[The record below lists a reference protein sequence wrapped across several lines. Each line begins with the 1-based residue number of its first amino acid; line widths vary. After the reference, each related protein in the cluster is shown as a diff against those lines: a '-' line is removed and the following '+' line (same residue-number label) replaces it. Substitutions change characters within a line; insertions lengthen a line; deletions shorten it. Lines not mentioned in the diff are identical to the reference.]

1 MHTFM
6 TGTQAVSPD
15 RPAMQAYLVLA
26 LGVAATSMGAIFIR
40 LAQAELMPS
49 LVIAAGRLTIAA
61 LLLMPVALWNPVY
74 LAQLRRLSGRDRLLI
89 VVSGIFLAIHFA
101 SWVTSLEYTTVLIS
115 LVLVTTSPIWV
126 ALLEVFFLKLRL
138 SQPIIA
144 GLVVALAGGVLIGL
158 SGSDDPTTGGSQV
171 LGGALSTLGAVAM
184 AIYLVIGR
192 KLRAELALTP
202 YIWLVYGVAALALL
216 AVMAVTATPLGGYSL
231 MGYAWVLAL
240 GLVPQLIGH
249 SSLNYAL
256 AHFPATFISLSTQ
269 LEPLLSAAAAYFVFT
284 EIPGPLQ
291 IAGGFVIMTGVI
303 LATLGRS
310 TWRPR
315 PRAPTA

>member
-1 MHTFM
+1 M

-126 ALLEVFFLKLRL
+126 ALLEVFFLRARL
-138 SQPIIA
+138 SQMIIA
-144 GLVVALAGGVLIGL
+144 GLVIALMGGVIIGFSGEGAATDGGSPLIG
-158 SGSDDPTTGGSQV
+158 GG
-171 LGGALSTLGAVAM
+171 LSTIGAM
-184 AIYLVIGR
+184 AFAVYMVIGR
-192 KLRAELALTP
+192 KLRPYLALTP
-202 YIWLVYGVAALALL
+202 YIWAVYGIAALLL
-216 AVMAVTATPLGGYSL
+216 LGVLAITATPVTGYSL
-231 MGYAWVLAL
+231 PAYGWVVAVA
-240 GLVPQLIGH
+240 LVPQLIGH

-256 AHFPATFISLSTQ
+256 AYLPATYISLATQ
-269 LEPLLSAAAAYFVFT
+269 LEPLLSALVAFFIFA
-284 EIPGPLQ
+284 EMPGVLQ
-291 IAGGFVIMTGVI
+291 VVGGLVIMVGVA
-303 LATLGRS
+303 LATIGQNPG
-310 TWRPR
+310 WRWKSR
-315 PRAPTA
+315 PPTIAT